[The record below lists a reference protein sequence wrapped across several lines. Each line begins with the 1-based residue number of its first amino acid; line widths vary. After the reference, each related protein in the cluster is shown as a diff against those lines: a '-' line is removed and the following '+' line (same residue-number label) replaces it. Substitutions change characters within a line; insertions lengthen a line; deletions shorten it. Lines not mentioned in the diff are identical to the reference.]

1 MSVSISC
8 SRIWN
13 QLHGMFGR
21 QQSQAALS
29 VPPVDVSAQIK
40 ADAAGHTRRHGAS
53 HTPGTPKPN
62 HATIYIPS
70 TSTTLPSV
78 LLNITK
84 HSISPAAQQ
93 QSTTVTVHHCVH
105 QHRTTAADCY
115 PRSKHLLTPTRALLV
130 LTRRF
135 ITVNSDLR
143 QCMHIGASESGTQ
156 TGDGSASAI
165 LRPSTTATGM
175 MQLQYDKTK
184 SDITFIH
191 FNTTLVRHRQ
201 TDRQTSSLSRVYSLY
216 IINSCKSHNSSVP
229 CSYIV
234 LNLLGCHDGAAVMAL
249 DFRSKRSWVRLPPGA

>member
-1 MSVSISC
+1 MSVSIRC

-13 QLHGMFGR
+13 QLPT
-21 QQSQAALS
+21 
-29 VPPVDVSAQIK
+29 V
-40 ADAAGHTRRHGAS
+40 AS
-53 HTPGTPKPN
+53 RTL
-62 HATIYIPS
+62 S
-70 TSTTLPSV
+70 TSSWCVCTDQSRRCWAYSATWSKSYTGYSEAKPRNDLYSQHFSYTAICTV
-78 LLNITK
+78 DHHKT
-84 HSISPAAQQ
+84 PAAQQ

-165 LRPSTTATGM
+165 LRPSTTATRM
-175 MQLQYDKTK
+175 IQLQYDKTK

-191 FNTTLVRHRQ
+191 FNTTLICHRQ
-201 TDRQTSSLSRVYSLY
+201 TN
-216 IINSCKSHNSSVP
+216 I
-229 CSYIV
+229 
-234 LNLLGCHDGAAVMAL
+234 
-249 DFRSKRSWVRLPPGA
+249 